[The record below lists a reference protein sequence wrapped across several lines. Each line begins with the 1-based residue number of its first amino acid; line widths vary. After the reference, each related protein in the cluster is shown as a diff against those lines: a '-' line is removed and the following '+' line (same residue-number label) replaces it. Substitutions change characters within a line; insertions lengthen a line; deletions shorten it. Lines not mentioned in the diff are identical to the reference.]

1 MILAIVSFKL
11 HPLDKLIEE
20 HLGIR
25 QTRCRRHA
33 MRLSMCN
40 GHVMKRKYYDAAIRM
55 LHLHVT
61 TLSMDFDEVEPL
73 ECRED
78 LLA

>member
-1 MILAIVSFKL
+1 MILAIVNFKL

-20 HLGIR
+20 HFR
-25 QTRCRRHA
+25 NSAT
-33 MRLSMCN
+33 SMSASRN
-40 GHVMKRKYYDAAIRM
+40 AH
-55 LHLHVT
+55 
-61 TLSMDFDEVEPL
+61 FDEVEPL